1 MYTNEYMEASLAKR
15 PTKSIVLTARIS
27 PTLSKKL
34 DSFAKITG
42 NTKSRAVEKL
52 LQQHVDYETW
62 FIKEVRKGI
71 AAADRGEL
79 IPHDEAMR
87 QIYEHIARRK
97 REKRKAA

>member
-1 MYTNEYMEASLAKR
+1 MNTGVSMAKR
-15 PTKSIVLTARIS
+15 VNKSVVVTARIS

-34 DSFAKITG
+34 DGYAKITG

-52 LQQHVDYETW
+52 LQHHIDYETW

-71 AAADRGEL
+71 ASADRGEL

-87 QIYEHIARRK
+87 QIREHIAKRK